1 MNDHIRL
8 LPKVLLHGRGGFQRG
23 RRLAFVRT
31 ARRERVSRSGA
42 WPRCALLRAAIFALA
57 SAGRGWRTSPR
68 RSSAAGRPRGRGRQ
82 RQAGRQGAYRA
93 PSGSLN
99 ATPRWRGQDVRRR
112 HVFCADWRPAF
123 AGRDTSGGRRHPQ
136 GSDVLPPVPEH
147 DRRNRR
153 NVAGYRC
160 GCRRRACRG
169 GRRVGVRRRR
179 ETAFG
184 SREDL
189 TLGIPLRGDGDSD
202 ARRLSNQVSH
212 RCPIVPIVG
221 AAGHRA
227 SDFLN
232 KIIEL
237 MVPTVR
243 IELTTY

>member
-1 MNDHIRL
+1 M
-8 LPKVLLHGRGGFQRG
+8 VAGGFRRG
-23 RRLAFVRT
+23 RRLAFART

-42 WPRCALLRAAIFALA
+42 WPRCALLRAAIFTLA

-82 RQAGRQGAYRA
+82 RQAGKQGAYRA

-153 NVAGYRC
+153 NVAGYRR

-169 GRRVGVRRRR
+169 GRRVGVR
-179 ETAFG
+179 AAA
-184 SREDL
+184 
-189 TLGIPLRGDGDSD
+189 GDGFRLPGGPD
-202 ARRLSNQVSH
+202 ARDSAPRGRRFGCPPSVQSGVPQVSH
-212 RCPIVPIVG
+212 G
-221 AAGHRA
+221 ALSRGSGTPCLR
-227 SDFLN
+227 F
-232 KIIEL
+232 
-237 MVPTVR
+237 P
-243 IELTTY
+243 Y